1 MNKHVGN
8 DHLGIPGNHPD
19 VSHGGQ
25 LIRDLVESGNWAL
38 VNAMEEKV
46 KGGPFTRSDPATGR
60 LSCLDFWL
68 CTTGLVPHVKSLEI
82 DSERKMAVA
91 RPVRRGGRWQLTH
104 SDHFS
109 MLLSLEN
116 LPKVRQREKMEKEV
130 RWNLS
135 KKNGWEKYKQL
146 TEANSEKLTNL
157 VQDEELDI
165 ERVMAKIEGIEN
177 KIKFKAFGKTS
188 CKMKAVEKQKEN
200 RKENPSA
207 GPKCP
212 VGGLAEASLLP
223 SGPAEGP
230 MEENEVVQQ
239 RKLINDPTAGAGPT
253 CPVRG
258 LAEAS
263 LSPSGPAQGPLGE
276 SDVAKDLIEKQSKMI
291 DEEVVKI
298 QKGNNGKVGQI
309 FKIAKQ
315 LKGEALNQ
323 AHAVKDPETK
333 RLVVEQS
340 EIKSISLK
348 FCKKVLERN
357 EPKKEM
363 EKMFEMRKT
372 LNEERL
378 SENVGEGFKASKD
391 VYDQVLAKFK
401 SNNKRSYDFLIRASE
416 EYKDSIFLL
425 CKRII
430 ESESIPDKF
439 RESTLHQIWKR
450 KPGTRKEDL
459 DANRYIHCKDWLPRT
474 VEAMVVKEMEPA
486 IVSATSRF
494 QIGGVQGHRPQEH
507 LFSVKSLVG
516 KYLQEKKMIILVCYD
531 ISGFFDKEVL
541 ADVVEELHSIGV
553 DPKAERLFYKLNE
566 ATRVKVRTGCGDSEW
581 GEVGDILGQG
591 SGGAAKVS
599 ALNLS
604 RKLDHLFNG
613 STEMAKYGAVKQ
625 HPYSFQD
632 DVLAPVE
639 SVEDLRAVN
648 IKMTMVMDLMQ
659 TELNKTKSGYVL
671 MGTEEQREGVRK
683 RLKEDPLMCGNFEMK
698 ELKEEKWLGDYLGES
713 LKDCVRLT
721 IKKREAKIRRASFE
735 ILNLV
740 KDYRAQRVG
749 GFQTGLV
756 LWESCA
762 IPSLLYNCSTWMEIG
777 NEEIKTLNALQDYF
791 LRLLWG
797 TGPGA
802 PKVALRADTGTRSME
817 SRIWREKIMLVYHVS
832 QLDEGSLAKDMLEEQ
847 VANNWQGLASE
858 VSDLCQS
865 MNIEDPR
872 TTEKNRK
879 AFSNLVK
886 ERCRWKDEARMK
898 EEMQKMKEKKMR
910 TMVNQNLEMK
920 EYVKKGTL
928 YSARKTWE
936 VRSHMLDVAGNYPG
950 NNKYKASRWMCQAC
964 DLEVKEDQEHLTR
977 CRGYEDLR
985 GDADLNMENELV
997 DFFTRV
1003 MERRRENKWD

>member
-1 MNKHVGN
+1 
-8 DHLGIPGNHPD
+8 
-19 VSHGGQ
+19 
-25 LIRDLVESGNWAL
+25 
-38 VNAMEEKV
+38 
-46 KGGPFTRSDPATGR
+46 
-60 LSCLDFWL
+60 
-68 CTTGLVPHVKSLEI
+68 
-82 DSERKMAVA
+82 
-91 RPVRRGGRWQLTH
+91 
-104 SDHFS
+104 
-109 MLLSLEN
+109 
-116 LPKVRQREKMEKEV
+116 
-130 RWNLS
+130 
-135 KKNGWEKYKQL
+135 
-146 TEANSEKLTNL
+146 
-157 VQDEELDI
+157 
-165 ERVMAKIEGIEN
+165 
-177 KIKFKAFGKTS
+177 
-188 CKMKAVEKQKEN
+188 
-200 RKENPSA
+200 
-207 GPKCP
+207 
-212 VGGLAEASLLP
+212 
-223 SGPAEGP
+223 
-230 MEENEVVQQ
+230 
-239 RKLINDPTAGAGPT
+239 
-253 CPVRG
+253 
-258 LAEAS
+258 
-263 LSPSGPAQGPLGE
+263 
-276 SDVAKDLIEKQSKMI
+276 
-291 DEEVVKI
+291 
-298 QKGNNGKVGQI
+298 
-309 FKIAKQ
+309 
-315 LKGEALNQ
+315 
-323 AHAVKDPETK
+323 
-333 RLVVEQS
+333 
-340 EIKSISLK
+340 
-348 FCKKVLERN
+348 
-357 EPKKEM
+357 
-363 EKMFEMRKT
+363 
-372 LNEERL
+372 
-378 SENVGEGFKASKD
+378 
-391 VYDQVLAKFK
+391 
-401 SNNKRSYDFLIRASE
+401 
-416 EYKDSIFLL
+416 
-425 CKRII
+425 
-430 ESESIPDKF
+430 
-439 RESTLHQIWKR
+439 
-450 KPGTRKEDL
+450 
-459 DANRYIHCKDWLPRT
+459 
-474 VEAMVVKEMEPA
+474 
-486 IVSATSRF
+486 
-494 QIGGVQGHRPQEH
+494 
-507 LFSVKSLVG
+507 
-516 KYLQEKKMIILVCYD
+516 MIILVCYT
-531 ISGFFDKEVL
+531 SGFLDKEVL

-604 RKLDHLFNG
+604 RKLDHLFDG

-659 TELNKTKSGYVL
+659 TELNKDKSGYIL
-671 MGTEEQREGVRK
+671 TGTEEQREGVRK

-713 LKDCVRLT
+713 LNDCVRLT

-832 QLDEGSLAKDMLEEQ
+832 HLDEGSLAKDMLEEQ

-858 VSDLCQS
+858 VNDLCHS

-936 VRSHMLDVAGNYPG
+936 VRSHMLD
-950 NNKYKASRWMCQAC
+950 Q
-964 DLEVKEDQEHLTR
+964 DQEHLTT
-977 CRGYEDLR
+977 CEGYKDLR
-985 GDADLNMENELV
+985 DEADLNVEKELV
-997 DFFTRV
+997 EFFTRV
-1003 MERRRENKWD
+1003 MERRKDNKWD

>member
-1 MNKHVGN
+1 M
-8 DHLGIPGNHPD
+8 
-19 VSHGGQ
+19 
-25 LIRDLVESGNWAL
+25 
-38 VNAMEEKV
+38 
-46 KGGPFTRSDPATGR
+46 
-60 LSCLDFWL
+60 
-68 CTTGLVPHVKSLEI
+68 
-82 DSERKMAVA
+82 
-91 RPVRRGGRWQLTH
+91 
-104 SDHFS
+104 
-109 MLLSLEN
+109 
-116 LPKVRQREKMEKEV
+116 
-130 RWNLS
+130 
-135 KKNGWEKYKQL
+135 
-146 TEANSEKLTNL
+146 
-157 VQDEELDI
+157 
-165 ERVMAKIEGIEN
+165 
-177 KIKFKAFGKTS
+177 
-188 CKMKAVEKQKEN
+188 
-200 RKENPSA
+200 
-207 GPKCP
+207 
-212 VGGLAEASLLP
+212 
-223 SGPAEGP
+223 
-230 MEENEVVQQ
+230 
-239 RKLINDPTAGAGPT
+239 
-253 CPVRG
+253 
-258 LAEAS
+258 
-263 LSPSGPAQGPLGE
+263 
-276 SDVAKDLIEKQSKMI
+276 
-291 DEEVVKI
+291 
-298 QKGNNGKVGQI
+298 
-309 FKIAKQ
+309 
-315 LKGEALNQ
+315 KGEALNQ

-363 EKMFEMRKT
+363 EKMFVMRKT

-459 DANRYIHCKDWLPRT
+459 DANKYIHCKDWLPRT

-632 DVLAPVE
+632 DVLVPVE

-698 ELKEEKWLGDYLGES
+698 ELKEEKWLDDYLGES
-713 LKDCVRLT
+713 LKDCVRMT

-858 VSDLCQS
+858 VNDLCHS